1 MKEAKGTKK
10 SMMKQENKFDDYKNF
25 LELKK
30 KINQGLKIRKWKMKK
45 LINIYK
51 QKLQSDHWKTL

>member
-1 MKEAKGTKK
+1 
-10 SMMKQENKFDDYKNF
+10 MMKQENKFDDYKNF

-30 KINQGLKIRKWKMKK
+30 KINQDLKIRKRKMKK